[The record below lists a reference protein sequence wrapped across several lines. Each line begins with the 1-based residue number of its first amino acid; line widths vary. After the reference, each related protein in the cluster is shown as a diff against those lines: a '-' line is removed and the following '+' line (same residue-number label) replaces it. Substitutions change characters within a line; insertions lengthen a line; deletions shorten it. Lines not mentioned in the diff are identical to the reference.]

1 MWLDYLLYLFGIVL
15 KHTYWLCLCIWLPHS
30 GNVNSPLFGL
40 SVNPPVYEAKPLN
53 RELPLSHFFRICYP
67 FKWESQMA
75 SDGGVM
81 CVVLGKLK
89 KITHLKQ
96 GLFNHLLEGKVHP
109 WCGASSR
116 SFWGFYEP
124 LCFHRR
130 ARSTLLN
137 HVHQSLLDV
146 RPGFGIIPF
155 PNHHYALF
163 QDRSAVVIQF
173 TQISGVC

>member
-40 SVNPPVYEAKPLN
+40 SVHPPVYEAKPLN

-89 KITHLKQ
+89 KTLIWNKAYSIIYLKKKCTPDAERVR
-96 GLFNHLLEGKVHP
+96 GLS
-109 WCGASSR
+109 GAFTS
-116 SFWGFYEP
+116 
-124 LCFHRR
+124 LCVFIDVPDLPF
-130 ARSTLLN
+130 STTFTN
-137 HVHQSLLDV
+137 
-146 RPGFGIIPF
+146 PF
-155 PNHHYALF
+155 LM
-163 QDRSAVVIQF
+163 
-173 TQISGVC
+173 